1 MAADSPYGCWKA
13 EDQDSKDDA
22 IPSASP
28 GSSAL
33 SFRIAGQ
40 GGAMHVIILES
51 CHSTWIF
58 EPRQLRFCRILKRV
72 ALGRRSAST
81 ERRPY
86 RDLEI
91 DPHHKAFTVQLDEAH
106 TRLIRSSI
114 HSPGCAECGGYETVK
129 LSLED
134 IRRAA
139 A

>member
-1 MAADSPYGCWKA
+1 MAAGSPYGCWKV
-13 EDQDSKDDA
+13 EDPVSKDDA
-22 IPSASP
+22 IPGASP
-28 GSSAL
+28 GFSEL
-33 SFRIAGQ
+33 GFRIAGQ

-51 CHSTWIF
+51 CNSTWN
-58 EPRQLRFCRILKRV
+58 
-72 ALGRRSAST
+72 
-81 ERRPY
+81 
-86 RDLEI
+86 LEI
-91 DPHHKAFTVQLDEAH
+91 DPHLKAFTVQLDEAH